1 MVAGEPNDV
10 RLKNVDGRW
19 IVQVV
24 ENGRVTRHSFN
35 AQAVAESYAEFQ
47 RVRLGLPRKPPIWEE
62 NPVDERPKRLREIPD
77 FIINDVLDLAEY
89 SYRGIV
95 TTIVDKHGNRL
106 RLHLTVVTSELLCER
121 IANALE
127 RRYGE

>member
-10 RLKNVDGRW
+10 RLKNLNGQW

-24 ENGRVTRHSFN
+24 ENGKVTRHSFN
-35 AQAVAESYAEFQ
+35 AKAVAESYAEFQ
-47 RVRLGLPRKPPIWEE
+47 RVRLGLPGKPPIWED
-62 NPVDERPKRLREIPD
+62 NRVDGHPERLREIPD

-89 SYRGIV
+89 SDRGIV
-95 TTIVDKHGNRL
+95 TTIVDARGVRL

-121 IANALE
+121 IATALE
-127 RRYGE
+127 RRYAE